1 MEVWALLVRISHC
14 LHARG
19 EVSAMVPALRAAWI
33 RWLSAGI
40 SDAAAKLFFGVLNGT
55 TISDP
60 ESVNFSCDPE
70 NWAYG
75 EATSESTAKDIIP
88 ARIGFPARAAIV
100 PLLDWLPARVAD
112 DICNLENPEAL
123 GDDSSFCAVTQ
134 QQWRA
139 CVRRMLRCKLARVP
153 PPSSLDPRLVSGA
166 FAVVKDENRNRF
178 NRTTPAHDFW

>member
-1 MEVWALLVRISHC
+1 M
-14 LHARG
+14 HARG
-19 EVSAMVPALRAAWI
+19 EVSAVVPLLKEAWI
-33 RWLSAGI
+33 RWLSAMM
-40 SDAAAKLFFGVLNGT
+40 SDAAAKLCFFAVLNGT
-55 TISDP
+55 AISDP

-75 EATSESTAKDIIP
+75 QATSESTAKDIIP
-88 ARIGFPARAAIV
+88 ARISFPARAAIV
-100 PLLDWLPARVAD
+100 PLLDWLPARVTH
-112 DICNLENPEAL
+112 DICNLEDLEAH
-123 GDDSSFCAVTQ
+123 GDESSFCAVTQ

-178 NRTTPAHDFW
+178 NRTCTFASLRTTPAHDF